1 MTGNTFAADY
11 VRHISARQPDILEQ
25 GSTSKAGGLAWFR
38 LQCDKPLPDGPGLKD
53 LPMGHVF
60 PQSGLASFSTNLDD
74 TRKSA
79 MLSFRSSPYGSTSHA
94 IANQNAFNTFWNG
107 QSLFYSSGHHTSF
120 TDIHG
125 VYCHRA
131 TAPTTPFW

>member
-107 QSLFYSSGHHTSF
+107 SRSF
-120 TDIHG
+120 TVADTIPALPT
-125 VYCHRA
+125 YTAFTA
-131 TAPTTPFW
+131 TAPPAPTTPFW